1 MRSSLSP
8 EDGVPFGETGST
20 PAPPC
25 EVLFPREQRLP
36 LVLASPHSGSEY
48 PSEFLALSR
57 LDYSYLRRSEDS
69 FIDEVFAAAAEL
81 GAPLLRARFPRAYV
95 DANREPFELDAQM
108 FDDPLPAYVNTRSP
122 RVAAGLGTIA
132 RTAANGEEIYR
143 GKLRFA
149 DALHRIE
156 TLYRPYHAALRRL
169 VDDTRARFGFC
180 ILLDCHSMPSAGGEA
195 QPRAGRE
202 ADVVLGDCFGFSCAP
217 ALTARAH
224 ETLRAAGFSV
234 SRNRP
239 YSGGFTTRH
248 YGRPEEGVHGLQIE
262 INRALYMDQ
271 QTLRRGARM
280 DWLASRMAE
289 LVTALGRIDAHA
301 LRAAASGKP

>member
-8 EDGVPFGETGST
+8 DGGIPFDEAEPT

-25 EVLFPREQRLP
+25 EVLSPREQTLP

-48 PSEFLALSR
+48 ASEFLAMSR
-57 LDYSYLRRSEDS
+57 LDASFLRRSEDS
-69 FIDEVFAAAAEL
+69 FIDEIFAAAPEL

-108 FDDPLPAYVNTRSP
+108 FDEPLPAYVNTRSP

-132 RTAANGEEIYR
+132 RTAADGQEIYR

-156 TLYRPYHAALRRL
+156 TLYRPYHAQLRAL
-169 VDDTRARFGFC
+169 VDETRAKFGVC
-180 ILLDCHSMPSAGGEA
+180 ILLDCHSMPSAGDGEA
-195 QPRAGRE
+195 RSGAP

-217 ALTARAH
+217 AVTARAH
-224 ETLRAAGFSV
+224 ETLRAAGFDV

-248 YGRPEEGVHGLQIE
+248 YGRPDEGVHALQIE
-262 INRALYMDQ
+262 ISRALYMDQ
-271 QTLRRGARM
+271 RTLRRGARM
-280 DWLASRMAE
+280 AWLASRMAE
-289 LVTALGRIDAHA
+289 LVAALGHVDVHA
-301 LRAAASGKP
+301 LRAAASARP